1 MENEIEILIMDPEA
15 SFNNRF
21 MEDPEEMEA
30 FLNDAL
36 DFIRNHKVINTI
48 YNSIYL
54 II

>member
-30 FLNDAL
+30 FLNDA
-36 DFIRNHKVINTI
+36 F
-48 YNSIYL
+48 
-54 II
+54 